1 MVPFVIIG
9 LGILIAVVY
18 FLLALFNP
26 RPCITLTPGAVPL
39 GGTFR
44 VEWAITGRTEVLKHL
59 VIRLEGREE
68 ATHQS
73 GKNTATDTNVFASIQ
88 IADVTIAQAM
98 NSGDATVTVPAS
110 LMHSFVGGHNKI
122 VWTIR
127 VQGEIA
133 HWPDISEDFAVTVL
147 PQTIPSRAG
156 TSMDTN
162 EQHFQPS
169 V

>member
-1 MVPFVIIG
+1 V
-9 LGILIAVVY
+9 LIAVVY

-26 RPCITLTPGAVPL
+26 RPRITLTPGAVPL

-44 VEWAITGRTEVLKHL
+44 VEWAITGRTDVLKRL
-59 VIRLEGREE
+59 RIRLEGREE

-73 GKNTATDTNVFASIQ
+73 GKNTATDTNVFASIE
-88 IADVTIAQAM
+88 IADVTVAQAM
-98 NSGDATVTVPAS
+98 SSGDGTVTVPAS
-110 LMHSFVGGHNKI
+110 LMHSFIGSHNKI

-133 HWPDISEDFAVTVL
+133 HWPDISEDFPVTVL
-147 PQTIPSRAG
+147 PQAIPNRQW
-156 TSMDTN
+156 TSVDTN
-162 EQHFQPS
+162 EQRFEKS